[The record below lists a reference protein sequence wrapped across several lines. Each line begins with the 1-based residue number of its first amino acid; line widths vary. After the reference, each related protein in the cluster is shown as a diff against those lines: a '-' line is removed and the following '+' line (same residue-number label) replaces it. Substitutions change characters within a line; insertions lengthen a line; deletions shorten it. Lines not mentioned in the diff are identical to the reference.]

1 LAALAGFSSFTMA
14 QPLAQL
20 LKGKMGFRFQPICH
34 MGEQVEVEAMQAKR
48 QQQCLAATVGVM
60 EQAAAA
66 VALGRNLPAA
76 RAAMAL
82 KASLW

>member
-1 LAALAGFSSFTMA
+1 LVELEVFNSFTMA
-14 QPLAQL
+14 QPLVAL

-48 QQQCLAATVGVM
+48 QQQCLVATEATM
-60 EQAAAA
+60 AQAAAA
-66 VALGRNLPAA
+66 AAQGRILPAA